1 MCIGR
6 NIVVPH
12 IAMDVLKKK
21 NRFTISFKLYF
32 EMCVLHWGMCTLN
45 RRKGIVFQN
54 QLLYV
59 NPFTTNLAKERRMN
73 LEQLQIS
80 MNVLLGTKISSVFLQ
95 SIY

>member
-1 MCIGR
+1 M
-6 NIVVPH
+6 
-12 IAMDVLKKK
+12 
-21 NRFTISFKLYF
+21 
-32 EMCVLHWGMCTLN
+32 
-45 RRKGIVFQN
+45 FQN

-59 NPFTTNLAKERRMN
+59 NPFTMNLAKERRMN